1 MSVLLESSVLHRPS
15 AADPSM
21 EQRHNCI
28 PAWGF
33 LVDVILLS
41 VHLTVTSFAGFKI
54 NSSPA
59 DLALL
64 SFFFFLM
71 VVSFVLDL
79 PRWQILLAP
88 DVKRQR
94 VALVFLGTIYSHCT
108 LFNII

>member
-64 SFFFFLM
+64 SFFFF
-71 VVSFVLDL
+71 
-79 PRWQILLAP
+79 
-88 DVKRQR
+88 
-94 VALVFLGTIYSHCT
+94 
-108 LFNII
+108 FNGCQLCFGLTPMANLTSTRC

>member
-1 MSVLLESSVLHRPS
+1 MSVLLESSVLHRPC

-21 EQRHNCI
+21 EQCHNCI
-28 PAWGF
+28 PAWGV
-33 LVDVILLS
+33 LDDVILLS
-41 VHLTVTSFAGFKI
+41 VHLTMTSFAGFKI

-59 DLALL
+59 DLAL
-64 SFFFFLM
+64 FFFFLM